1 MPNNLEKTVMGL
13 AKAALNA
20 QQSTAPAAPPP
31 KAKKPRVSTGRAMI
45 LGAGLMV
52 AGQALVKSQGRAALN
67 SVRHGLAERID
78 GAGRTDDVDVVDD
91 DEAFDEELDGQG
103 AEYSD
108 EPEGDEDEL
117 VEEEEAEDEE
127 PAPRAPRRKAASRG
141 RGRS

>member
-1 MPNNLEKTVMGL
+1 MPNSLEKTVMGL

-78 GAGRTDDVDVVDD
+78 GAGRTGDVDVVDD
-91 DEAFDEELDGQG
+91 DKAFEGEV
-103 AEYSD
+103 AEYND
-108 EPEGDEDEL
+108 EPEADEEEL
-117 VEEEEAEDEE
+117 LEEEDVEEEK

>member
-1 MPNNLEKTVMGL
+1 MPNSLEKTVMGL
-13 AKAALNA
+13 AKAALSA

-91 DEAFDEELDGQG
+91 DEAFDEELADAQ
-103 AEYSD
+103 
-108 EPEGDEDEL
+108 
-117 VEEEEAEDEE
+117 DEE
-127 PAPRAPRRKAASRG
+127 PEPPAPRRKAVSRG
-141 RGRS
+141 RGRN